1 MGKYRTAQGKIL
13 DMTALAAKNDRTRA
27 VGNQPVNARG
37 DVIDSMG
44 RVVVPA
50 NEKVNKT
57 YSKTVGNKSAQ
68 PTKVAPTPP
77 TVNKPIQ
84 ETFKLEELSQYEKE
98 LDLDSENDIEV
109 EQIKQQEVEKAK
121 KGKKQS

>member
-68 PTKVAPTPP
+68 PVKNTSTPP

-98 LDLDSENDIEV
+98 LELDSENDIEV
-109 EQIKQQEVEKAK
+109 EQIKQQEVEKGK